1 MFLEMDEG
9 RKNDLNATAGMS
21 PSRIYRNRM
30 FPVTEEAGPTRGKTT
45 LSCERITGH
54 LNGPLPVT
62 QT

>member
-45 LSCERITGH
+45 LSCERITA
-54 LNGPLPVT
+54 T
-62 QT
+62 